1 MYIDYILIFIDYLR
15 TLRKRN
21 AAFEILLPIIIS
33 FWIAFIIIRKAFI
46 INYADVI
53 DKIINVEGVLI
64 GFSITTITFL
74 TTASN
79 DKITELK
86 NKPTDK
92 FLSGKNLSLFDIMII
107 NYTYMLILQ
116 IIILIV
122 SLFLP
127 SFIGML
133 KLEFNTKV
141 ILFTSLMCFVLHN
154 FLILIRNVS
163 DIYFV
168 LINFS
173 KKQ

>member
-21 AAFEILLPIIIS
+21 TVFEILLPIIICS
-33 FWIAFIIIRKAFI
+33 CIAHIIIRKGFI
-46 INYADVI
+46 INYTDVI

-92 FLSGKNLSLFDIMII
+92 FISAKNISLFDIMII

-127 SFIGML
+127 AFIGIL
-133 KLEFNTKV
+133 KLDFETKV
-141 ILFTSLMCFVLHN
+141 ILFTSLMCLVLHN
-154 FLILIRNVS
+154 FLILMRNVS

-168 LINFS
+168 LLNF
-173 KKQ
+173 KK

>member
-21 AAFEILLPIIIS
+21 AIFEILLPIITS
-33 FWIAFIIIRKAFI
+33 FWIAYLIIRKGFI
-46 INYADVI
+46 INYVEVI
-53 DKIINVEGVLI
+53 DKIINVEGVLV

-127 SFIGML
+127 SFIGL
-133 KLEFNTKV
+133 WNISYTTKV
-141 ILFTSLMCFVLHN
+141 ILFTFLMCLVLHN

-168 LINFS
+168 LINFKS
-173 KKQ
+173 KS